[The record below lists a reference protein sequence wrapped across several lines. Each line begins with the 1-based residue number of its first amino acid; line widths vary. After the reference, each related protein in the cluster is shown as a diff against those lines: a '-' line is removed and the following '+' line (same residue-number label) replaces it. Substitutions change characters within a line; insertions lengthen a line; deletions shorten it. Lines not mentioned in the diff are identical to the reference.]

1 MIEKN
6 LSKLA
11 LNVLYSKKEK
21 YILLVLK
28 IIKQI
33 VRNKFFCRRMALSCT
48 KITIRIIKR
57 ITSWWFFLSQLASL
71 FATQNKRASHKNK

>member
-28 IIKQI
+28 NIKQI

-48 KITIRIIKR
+48 KITIRIIKG
-57 ITSWWFFLSQLASL
+57 ITSWWFFLSQLPSL
-71 FATQNKRASHKNK
+71 FATENKRASHKNK